1 MADARGVTNSV
12 GPEFVGAR
20 RLTADV
26 LVVGGASLDQLHFRG
41 RTERSAGGAGM
52 YTAAAAHRVGA
63 QVAMFAPL
71 PHPMPEALQGK
82 YQSFTQATIE
92 KLASV
97 GCSGPWMNV
106 EDNVSYSHRVKKK
119 YGNNEKELVDKYIN
133 LVGLDEFKKAWPKQ
147 LSGGMRKRVDLA
159 RGYAAEPEVL
169 LMDEE
174 RQAANQRESIN
185 QELESFGR
193 QYTRNVEGLVA
204 SRDNRR
210 NQLQSNINQAYNQI
224 PTLGSVILNTATQ
237 GFNTFAQ
244 LA

>member
-1 MADARGVTNSV
+1 MCVFAA
-12 GPEFVGAR
+12 GATG
-20 RLTADV
+20 LFGLGA
-26 LVVGGASLDQLHFRG
+26 GASNLFLG
-41 RTERSAGGAGM
+41 SLGLNLATGLAGRSAAQ
-52 YTAAAAHRVGA
+52 AAAEQQYQSALITNESA
-63 QVAMFAPL
+63 EQSLAL
-71 PHPMPEALQGK
+71 QQEALADNLKDTRASKAQESLSKTIAMLEAKGAIRA
-82 YQSFTQATIE
+82 SEQA
-92 KLASV
+92 
-97 GCSGPWMNV
+97 
-106 EDNVSYSHRVKKK
+106 
-119 YGNNEKELVDKYIN
+119 
-133 LVGLDEFKKAWPKQ
+133 GLTVQ
-147 LSGGMRKRVDLA
+147 
-159 RGYAAEPEVL
+159 VL

-244 LA
+244 LT

>member
-1 MADARGVTNSV
+1 MCVFAA
-12 GPEFVGAR
+12 GATG
-20 RLTADV
+20 LFGLGA
-26 LVVGGASLDQLHFRG
+26 GASNLFLG
-41 RTERSAGGAGM
+41 SLGLNLATGLAGRSA
-52 YTAAAAHRVGA
+52 A
-63 QVAMFAPL
+63 QSKADGVYQSALITNESAEQSL
-71 PHPMPEALQGK
+71 ALQQEALADNLKDTRASKAQESLSKTIAMLEAKGAIRASE
-82 YQSFTQATIE
+82 QS
-92 KLASV
+92 
-97 GCSGPWMNV
+97 
-106 EDNVSYSHRVKKK
+106 
-119 YGNNEKELVDKYIN
+119 
-133 LVGLDEFKKAWPKQ
+133 GLTVQ
-147 LSGGMRKRVDLA
+147 
-159 RGYAAEPEVL
+159 VL

-244 LA
+244 LAWHQVTKAQHLNLTQSL